1 MAATTAALPQEGSRH
16 SWIFAAVGLV
26 AFAAA
31 GGVALAT
38 SEFDAFWLT
47 LGATL
52 CIAVMFDFR
61 VGVVSLIVMLPISD
75 SGVFFPHALMGV
87 PALNPINLL
96 IAATLLSY
104 VLRGRLGAK
113 TGTLVRWELIWLY
126 MVPIAIGGLLGAR
139 HAEDVLPFFFERGLI
154 NFTGPG
160 GYLRDLVMKPLLIP
174 VVAVLI
180 GAAAAR
186 SHKPE
191 SFIIP
196 IALSVWVVAL
206 VQIGFIFHSGIRLS
220 LLAATSNREFL
231 SAIGIHAN
239 DLGRVY
245 AAAYAL
251 LLFTWWE
258 SKRAGL
264 KTFLFITMGLLAF
277 ALMLTFSRGAFTGFI
292 VVNLLFLAWKFNAK
306 TAALA
311 LAAIAIFAIFAP
323 GYLYSRVMLG
333 MESGDANTVSAG
345 RIDEIWLPLLP
356 EIFKSPI
363 WGNGLGSV
371 MWSSPMLAGAMHT
384 VDHPH
389 NAYFETLLDMGIVG
403 VGLLLTF
410 YWYVWRGFRKLGS
423 NAYLSPE
430 MRGFFQGAAASLI
443 AFLVSGMAGSSLR
456 PTFEFVHLW
465 MAIGMMYGL
474 LARRPAG

>member
-1 MAATTAALPQEGSRH
+1 M
-16 SWIFAAVGLV
+16 
-26 AFAAA
+26 
-31 GGVALAT
+31 
-38 SEFDAFWLT
+38 
-47 LGATL
+47 
-52 CIAVMFDFR
+52 
-61 VGVVSLIVMLPISD
+61 
-75 SGVFFPHALMGV
+75 
-87 PALNPINLL
+87 
-96 IAATLLSY
+96 
-104 VLRGRLGAK
+104 
-113 TGTLVRWELIWLY
+113 
-126 MVPIAIGGLLGAR
+126 
-139 HAEDVLPFFFERGLI
+139 
-154 NFTGPG
+154 
-160 GYLRDLVMKPLLIP
+160 
-174 VVAVLI
+174 
-180 GAAAAR
+180 
-186 SHKPE
+186 
-191 SFIIP
+191 
-196 IALSVWVVAL
+196 
-206 VQIGFIFHSGIRLS
+206 
-220 LLAATSNREFL
+220 LAATSNREFL

-258 SKRAGL
+258 SKRPGL
-264 KTFLFITMGLLAF
+264 KTFLFITMGVLAF

-306 TAALA
+306 TAMLA
-311 LAAIAIFAIFAP
+311 IAAIAIFAIFAP

-333 MESGDANTVSAG
+333 VDSGDANTVSAG

-403 VGLLLTF
+403 LGVLLAF
-410 YWYVWRGFRKLGS
+410 YWYVWRGLRKLGS

>member
-1 MAATTAALPQEGSRH
+1 MAIAGTLPQEGSRH
-16 SWIFAAVGLV
+16 SWILAAAGLV

-38 SEFDAFWLT
+38 SELDAFWLT

-52 CIAVMFDFR
+52 CVAVMFDFR
-61 VGVVSLIVMLPISD
+61 IGVVSLIVMLPISD
-75 SGVFFPHALMGV
+75 SGVFFPHALMGI

-96 IAATLLSY
+96 IATTAVSY
-104 VLRGRLGAK
+104 VLRGRLSAK
-113 TGTLVRWELIWLY
+113 TGPVLRWELVWLY
-126 MVPIAIGGLLGAR
+126 MVPIVLGGLLGAR
-139 HAEDVLPFFFERGLI
+139 HAEDILPYFFERGLI

-174 VVAVLI
+174 VVALMI

-186 SHKPE
+186 SQKPE
-191 SFIIP
+191 RFIIP
-196 IALSVWVVAL
+196 IALSVWLVAL
-206 VQIGFIFHSGIRLS
+206 VQIGFILHSGIRLAM
-220 LLAATSNREFL
+220 LAATSNRDFL

-258 SKRAGL
+258 TKRPGL
-264 KTFLFITMGLLAF
+264 KAFLFVTMGLLAF

-292 VVNLLFLAWKFNAK
+292 VVNLLFLAWKFNAR

-311 LAAIAIFAIFAP
+311 VAAIVIFAIFAP

-333 MESGDANTVSAG
+333 VESGDANTVSAG

-356 EIFKSPI
+356 VIYQSPI
-363 WGNGLGSV
+363 WGHGLGSV

-389 NAYFETLLDMGIVG
+389 NAYFEALLDLGL
-403 VGLLLTF
+403 VGLGLMLAF
-410 YWYVWRGFRKLGS
+410 YWYVWKGFRKLGS

-430 MRGFFQGAAASLI
+430 MRGFFQGAAAAL
-443 AFLVSGMAGSSLR
+443 ACFLVSGMAGSSLR
-456 PTFEFVHLW
+456 PTFEFAHLW

-474 LARRPAG
+474 LARRPSG